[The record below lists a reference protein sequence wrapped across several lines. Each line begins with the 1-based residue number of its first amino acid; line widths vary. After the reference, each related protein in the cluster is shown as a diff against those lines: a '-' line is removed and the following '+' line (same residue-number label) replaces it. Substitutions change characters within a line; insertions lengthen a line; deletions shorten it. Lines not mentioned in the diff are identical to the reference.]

1 VYIGADHLLIFEEL
15 RPNRHTGLF
24 EKNNKTLRLHGSL
37 IYLPNLPVDSTLYC
51 KDMSWISK
59 VIRNNRANFY
69 FILIGLTALLI
80 GALVYYIDRP
90 PDQTYFVNR
99 YSEDLSMHD
108 RIPSLFGIV
117 GESLPDFIHVFSFI
131 LLTAGVSSCGRKG
144 YRVICLSWLLIDSAF
159 ELGQKY
165 LKQAVENLPDWFD
178 GTPILEAIKSYFILG
193 TFDYIDL
200 LSIVLGTIAAYTIL
214 IEITKKRDDKYPAK
228 PA

>member
-1 VYIGADHLLIFEEL
+1 
-15 RPNRHTGLF
+15 
-24 EKNNKTLRLHGSL
+24 
-37 IYLPNLPVDSTLYC
+37 
-51 KDMSWISK
+51 MSWILK
-59 VIRNNRANFY
+59 TIKKYKINCY
-69 FILIGLTALLI
+69 FILIGSIALLI

-108 RIPSLFGIV
+108 SIPNLFGVV

-131 LLTAGVSSCGRKG
+131 LLTAGISSCGKKG

-165 LKQAVENLPDWFD
+165 LKQPIKDLPDWFD
-178 GTPILEAIKSYFILG
+178 GIPILEAIKSYFILG

-200 LSIVLGTIAAYTIL
+200 LSIVLGTVAAYIIL
-214 IEITKKRDDKYPAK
+214 IKTTEKRDNRYSPK